1 MANQRQRHR
10 VAALSTPSG
19 EKRWY
24 MSLHSTRWAA
34 PRTSTS
40 INDKYTWLTQV
51 LQYPP
56 YKSTWKSGRNGINYP
71 SHLVPDDIAPGLGVS
86 LFLHL
91 AWRRAASGE
100 NCMEVPDLLA

>member
-1 MANQRQRHR
+1 
-10 VAALSTPSG
+10 
-19 EKRWY
+19 
-24 MSLHSTRWAA
+24 MSLHSARWAA

-51 LQYPP
+51 LKYLPF
-56 YKSTWKSGRNGINYP
+56 KSKWKSGGNGIN
-71 SHLVPDDIAPGLGVS
+71 DIVLGFGVN
-86 LFLHL
+86 LLLRL